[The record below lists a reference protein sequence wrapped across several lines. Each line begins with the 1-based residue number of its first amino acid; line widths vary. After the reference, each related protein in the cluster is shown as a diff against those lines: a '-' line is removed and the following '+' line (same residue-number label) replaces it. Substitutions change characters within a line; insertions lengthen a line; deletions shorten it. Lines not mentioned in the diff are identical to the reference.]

1 MKILIDK
8 LNNDYKPRN
17 EQKKEEKKNVLE
29 SANKLFD
36 VRKNIVNLFESRT
49 FPYKGNVFKIKEEES
64 KEESKEDLEEE
75 SKEESKEESNEER
88 AKKIP
93 EYIENETKDINMDLF
108 NKYFNFAVP
117 SALVK

>member
-1 MKILIDK
+1 MKILINK

-64 KEESKEDLEEE
+64 KEES
-75 SKEESKEESNEER
+75 NEER

-117 SALVK
+117 SASAK

>member
-1 MKILIDK
+1 MKILINK

-64 KEESKEDLEEE
+64 KEES
-75 SKEESKEESNEER
+75 NEER

-93 EYIENETKDINMDLF
+93 EYIENETKDINVDLF

-117 SALVK
+117 SALAK

>member
-1 MKILIDK
+1 MKILINK

-64 KEESKEDLEEE
+64 KEES
-75 SKEESKEESNEER
+75 NEER

-117 SALVK
+117 SALAK